1 MTFDELQLNPRLLDG
16 LEAMNFKQA
25 TPIQEKTIPIVME
38 GRDLLACAQT
48 GTGKTAA
55 YLLPILN
62 ILCEGKLPENKINA
76 LIMVPTRELAQ
87 QIDRQLEAFA
97 YFVPVSSVA
106 VYGGG
111 DGQLFG
117 QQQRAMQKGVD
128 VVIAT
133 PGRLIAL
140 INMGHIDLSAIS
152 FFILDEADRML
163 DMGFVDDIM
172 RISTYLPAPGKR
184 QTLLFS
190 ATMAPKIEQLAQ
202 KVLRD
207 PASVKLSTSKPA
219 DKIDQSAYICYEP
232 QKLELIKG
240 ILQSANP
247 EKVIVFSSSK
257 QKVKDMYKTFRSLKV
272 RVAAMHSDLEQ
283 KERDEVIRNFKNGH
297 IQVLVATDIVAR
309 GIDIEDIDMVINYD
323 VPHDVEDYVHRVGRT
338 ARANK
343 GGVAITFVNEK
354 DQYSFGRI
362 EDFIEREVCKKALPE
377 ALGAGPAYQPDK
389 KFRGDDRQR
398 HGRGGAGKGDQ
409 GSNRKFRHSKPKRNT
424 DSAGKRPRGGQ
435 SNGTQA

>member
-1 MTFDELQLNPRLLDG
+1 
-16 LEAMNFKQA
+16 MNFKQA
-25 TPIQEKTIPIVME
+25 TPIQEQTIPIILQ
-38 GRDLLACAQT
+38 GKDLLACAQT

-55 YLLPILN
+55 YLLPVLN
-62 ILCEGKLPENKINA
+62 ILCEKKLPEDKINA

-87 QIDRQLEAFA
+87 QIDQQLEAFA
-97 YFVPVSSVA
+97 YFVPVTSVA

-111 DGQLFG
+111 DGQTFG

-140 INMGHIDLSAIS
+140 LNMGHIDLSKVS
-152 FFILDEADRML
+152 FLILDEADRML

-172 RISTYLPAPGKR
+172 RISSYLPAPGKR

-190 ATMAPKIEQLAQ
+190 ATMAPKIEQLAK
-202 KVLRD
+202 KVLHQ
-207 PASVKLSTSKPA
+207 PAEVKLSTSKPA
-219 DKIDQSAYICYEP
+219 EKIDQSAYICYEP
-232 QKLELIKG
+232 QKLELIKD
-240 ILQSANP
+240 ILKSNTP

-257 QKVKDMYKTFRSLKV
+257 QKVKEMYKTFRSLKV
-272 RVAAMHSDLEQ
+272 RVAAMHSDLDQ

-309 GIDIEDIDMVINYD
+309 GIDIEDIDMVVNYD
-323 VPHDVEDYVHRVGRT
+323 VPHDVEDYVHRIGRT

-354 DQYSFGRI
+354 DQFSFGQI
-362 EDFIEREVCKKALPE
+362 EKFIEREVRKSALPD
-377 ALGAGPAYQPDK
+377 ALGAGPAYNPAK
-389 KFRGDDRQR
+389 RFRGEAGG
-398 HGRGGAGKGDQ
+398 HGRPHGDPHRDR
-409 GSNRKFRHSKPKRNT
+409 SSSERKFHHRRPKRNT
-424 DSAGKRPRGGQ
+424 SSSGKRPQGGA
-435 SNGTQA
+435 STTA